1 MIHPNEV
8 MPLVS
13 FEGCVP
19 SEWLDY
25 NGHMNVAYY
34 MHVFCDAT
42 DAFLEFFGVTE
53 NYRQQTNC
61 STFVVENHV
70 NYMKELH
77 LGSNMR
83 VETKLLGY
91 DRKKMSY
98 HHSLYNIDENYLA
111 ATSEWISLHVD
122 LKRRISCEMPNAL
135 IDNLKDIYEGQE
147 GLPLPVNV
155 GRSIMS
161 WNTDS

>member
-1 MIHPNEV
+1 MINSNEV
-8 MPLVS
+8 MPLIT
-13 FEGCVP
+13 FEGRVP

-53 NYRQQTNC
+53 NYRQETNC

-77 LGSNMR
+77 EGSNMK
-83 VETKLLGY
+83 VETRLLGY

-98 HHSLYNIDENYLA
+98 HHSLYNVDKGYLA

-122 LKRRISCEMPNAL
+122 LKRRASCEMPDAL
-135 IDNLKDIYEGQE
+135 VDNLKDIYTGQKD
-147 GLPLPVNV
+147 LPLPVNI

-161 WNTDS
+161 WNTKN